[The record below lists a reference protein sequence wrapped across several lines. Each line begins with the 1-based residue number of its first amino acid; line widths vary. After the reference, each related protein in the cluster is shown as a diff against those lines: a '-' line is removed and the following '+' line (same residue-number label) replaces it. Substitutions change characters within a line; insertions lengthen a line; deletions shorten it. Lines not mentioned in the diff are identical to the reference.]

1 MSERRF
7 HALDVNAFKLLVER
21 FPFRRTIDAVHL
33 HHTWRPNHAQYR
45 GHDTILAMWRFHTQ
59 NQGWSD
65 IAQHVT
71 IAPDGTIWTG
81 RDWNRRPASASGF
94 NGNDAFGPF
103 MIEMIGDFDRGK
115 DRFEGAQKAA
125 ALEVIAAIQARWDL
139 AERSLKFHNT
149 MSSKTCP
156 GDSIGYENLLKE
168 LKQVRANAKAAAPQA
183 GTRALRPFDDR
194 MLEIQKVLD
203 DLSSGDAR
211 GPLEPAD
218 AELPEPG
225 AGAEGA
231 RWVEAFEAT
240 GLEGA
245 EERGGGG
252 RVQITPRM
260 LADLAPHMINLN
272 QGRFSRA
279 GKATTDPG
287 DVDAI
292 FDQHLAAELGVAKQE
307 KRPLRL
313 LFYAHGGLVSEEGG
327 IGVAHKHVSWWK
339 ANGVYPIYFTWET
352 GLIETLRSF
361 LPFGGQ
367 RALPGVEVRGL
378 SDLTDR
384 GIEELVHVPGEK
396 VWGGMKLAA
405 QRSVDPIPVV
415 GGQPR
420 PLEGGGARF
429 VAEKLAAFLQ
439 QHAGDGV
446 PIELHAAGHSAGAIF
461 HSWFL
466 PDALQ
471 LGSGPFASVQFL
483 APAITVDGFIRRLEG
498 NLGPA
503 ALRHITI
510 YTMKKAVELADNCGK
525 VYRKS
530 LLYLIHFALERL
542 REEPI
547 LGLEVS
553 LRGDKKLKRIF
564 ALDGQPSPIGEVVW
578 SESPSDSGRSASR
591 STSHGGFDDDVPT
604 LDSVLRRVLGVSDTA
619 PIQSYAKFKPAADS
633 RTLEGDPWTAP
644 SEREAEILPLL
655 QPFLAAGSA
664 VPTAS
669 FGAPSPAFPP
679 VPDELPGLTP
689 PVVTPGVGGARRAI
703 CVGIDRYPTAPL
715 GGCVADARL
724 WADTLVRLGFE
735 RPVMLLDE
743 QATRNAILDSLARLI
758 GEGRSGDVLVF
769 QFSGHGTRVPDLDGD
784 EIQDSKDEAFC
795 PFDFAT
801 GALLIDDDVAEVFSR
816 IPEGVNVTCFFDC
829 CHSATNTRLAGGRQ
843 KLPSGPSV
851 KARFLVA
858 TPALEQAHAA
868 FRKQRGPARA
878 GARTEE
884 QMREINFAACQSD
897 QVALESQGQG
907 EFTRRATRIL
917 SAGIEGLT
925 HAAFQQRVEA
935 AFEPGAQRPFLHC
948 ADEARSR
955 ALLQPLTGGRA
966 AAGGARGAALPCA
979 NEPMAYLLRAL
990 ARVVAPGG

>member
-7 HALDVNAFKLLVER
+7 HPLDVNAFKLLVER
-21 FPFRRTIDAVHL
+21 FSFRRRIDAVHL

-45 GHDTILAMWRFHTQ
+45 GHDTILGMWRFHTQ

-65 IAQHVT
+65 IAQHIS

-94 NGNDAFGPF
+94 NGNDTVGPF

-139 AERSLKFHNT
+139 PERSLKFHNAL
-149 MSSKTCP
+149 SSKTCP
-156 GDSIGYENLLKE
+156 GDSIGYEDLIKE
-168 LKQVRANAKAAAPQA
+168 LKQVRATAKAAAPQA
-183 GTRALRPFDDR
+183 GARALRPFDPK

-203 DLSSGDAR
+203 DLSSGEGR

-225 AGAEGA
+225 VGAEGA
-231 RWVEAFEAT
+231 RLIEAFEAS
-240 GLEGA
+240 GEGA
-245 EERGGGG
+245 GERGG
-252 RVQITPRM
+252 RVPITPRM
-260 LADLAPHMINLN
+260 LADLAPHMVNLN

-279 GKATTDPG
+279 GRVTTDPG

-292 FDQHLAAELGVAKQE
+292 FDQHLATELGVARQE
-307 KRPLRL
+307 KRPLRM
-313 LFYAHGGLVSEEGG
+313 LFYAHGGLVSEESG
-327 IGVAHKHVSWWK
+327 ISVAHKHISWWK

-352 GLIETLRSF
+352 GLVETLRSF
-361 LPFGGQ
+361 LPFGGR
-367 RALPGVEVRGL
+367 RALPGVEGRGIT
-378 SDLTDR
+378 DFTDR
-384 GIEELVHVPGEK
+384 ALEKLAHLPGEK
-396 VWGGMKLAA
+396 VWGGMKRAA
-405 QRSVDPIPVV
+405 ERSVDPIPVS
-415 GGQPR
+415 GGQPQ
-420 PLEGGGARF
+420 PLEGGGARY
-429 VAEKLAAFLQ
+429 VAQKLAAFLQ
-439 QHAGDGV
+439 QHAGSGV
-446 PIELHAAGHSAGAIF
+446 PIELHAVGHSAGAIF

-466 PDALQ
+466 PDAVQ
-471 LGSGPFASVQFL
+471 LGSGPFTSVHFL
-483 APAITVDGFIRRLEG
+483 APAITVDGFIRRLAG
-498 NLGPA
+498 NLGQN
-503 ALRHITI
+503 ALRHLTV
-510 YTMKKAVELADNCGK
+510 YTMKKALELADNCGP
-525 VYRKS
+525 YRKS
-530 LLYLIHFALERL
+530 LLYLIHFALEPA

-553 LRGDKKLKRIF
+553 LRGNGTLKRIF
-564 ALDGQPSPIGEVVW
+564 ALDGQPSAIGEVIW
-578 SESPSDSGRSASR
+578 SESPSSSGRGASR

-604 LDSVLRRVLGVSDTA
+604 MDSMLRRVLDVNDTA
-619 PIQSYAKFKPAADS
+619 PIQSFARFRPADS
-633 RTLEGDPWTAP
+633 RELDDPWTAP

-655 QPFLAAGSA
+655 QPFLSVEAAGSFA
-664 VPTAS
+664 
-669 FGAPSPAFPP
+669 APPSIPSELLGLAAPPAAMPA
-679 VPDELPGLTP
+679 GSGT
-689 PVVTPGVGGARRAI
+689 RRAL

-735 RPVMLLDE
+735 RPAMLLDE
-743 QATRNAILDSLARLI
+743 QATRGAILDALGRLV
-758 GEGRSGDVLVF
+758 GEGRPGDVLVF
-769 QFSGHGTRVPDLDGD
+769 QFAGHGTQVRDLDED
-784 EIQDSKDEAFC
+784 EIKDSKDEAFC

-801 GALLIDDDVAEVFSR
+801 GALLIDDDVAAVFSR
-816 IPEGVNVTCFFDC
+816 IPDGVNVTCFIDC

-868 FRKQRGPARA
+868 FRQQRGLVGS

-884 QMREINFAACQSD
+884 QMREINFAACQAD

-948 ADEARSR
+948 ADDARNR

-966 AAGGARGAALPCA
+966 AAGGAPGPAVPCA
-979 NEPMAYLLRAL
+979 NEPVADLLRAL
-990 ARVVAPGG
+990 AKVVAPGA

>member
-7 HALDVNAFKLLVER
+7 HPLDVNAFKLLVER
-21 FPFRRTIDAVHL
+21 FPFRRKIDAVHL
-33 HHTWRPNHAQYR
+33 HHTWRPNHAQYK
-45 GHDTILAMWRFHTQ
+45 GHDTILGMWRFHTQ
-59 NQGWSD
+59 DQGWSD

-81 RDWNRRPASASGF
+81 RDWNQRPASASGF
-94 NGNDAFGPF
+94 NGNDTVGPF

-115 DRFEGAQKAA
+115 DPFVDPQKAA
-125 ALEVIAAIQARWDL
+125 ALEVVAAIQARFDL
-139 AERSLKFHNT
+139 GERTLRFHNA
-149 MSSKTCP
+149 MSPKTCP
-156 GDSIGYENLLKE
+156 GDSISYDDLIKD
-168 LKQVRANAKAAAPQA
+168 LKQVRANAKAAAPQPGA
-183 GTRALRPFDDR
+183 RALRPFDNR

-203 DLSSGDAR
+203 DLSLGATR
-211 GPLEPAD
+211 AAEPAD

-225 AGAEGA
+225 AGAEGT
-231 RWVEAFEAT
+231 RLTELFEAS

-245 EERGGGG
+245 EARGGGG
-252 RVQITPRM
+252 KVQITPRM
-260 LADLAPHMINLN
+260 LADLAPHMVNLN

-279 GKATTDPG
+279 GKVTTEPG
-287 DVDAI
+287 EVDAI
-292 FDQHLAAELGVAKQE
+292 FQQHLVAELAVARQE
-307 KRPLRL
+307 KRPLRVL
-313 LFYAHGGLVSEEGG
+313 LFAHGGLVSEEAG
-327 IGVAHKHVSWWK
+327 ISVAHKHVSWWK
-339 ANGVYPIYFTWET
+339 ANNVYPIYFTWET
-352 GLIETLRSF
+352 GLVETLRSF

-367 RALPGVEVRGL
+367 RALPGAEARGL
-378 SDLTDR
+378 SDLSDR
-384 GIEELVHVPGEK
+384 AIEELIHVPGEK
-396 VWGGMKLAA
+396 VWGGMKLSA

-420 PLEGGGARF
+420 PLEGGGARY
-429 VAEKLAAFLQ
+429 VAEQLVAFIQ
-439 QHAGDGV
+439 QHGGDGV
-446 PIELHAAGHSAGAIF
+446 PIELHAVGHSAGAIF

-471 LGSGPFASVQFL
+471 LGSGPFTSVHFL
-483 APAITVDGFIRRLEG
+483 APAITVDGFIRRLGG
-498 NLGPA
+498 NLGPS

-510 YTMKKAVELADNCGK
+510 YTMKKALELDDTCSPL
-525 VYRKS
+525 YRKS
-530 LLYLIHFALERL
+530 LLYLIHFALERF

-553 LRGDKKLKRIF
+553 LRGNSTMKRVF
-564 ALDGQPSPIGEVVW
+564 GLDGQPSAEGEVVW

-591 STSHGGFDDDVPT
+591 STTHGGFDDDVPT
-604 LDSVLRRVLGVSDTA
+604 MDSVLRRVLGVSDTA
-619 PIQSYAKFKPAADS
+619 PIQSYAQFKPAGS
-633 RTLEGDPWTAP
+633 RAAESDPWTAP
-644 SEREAEILPLL
+644 SEREAELLPLL
-655 QPFLAAGSA
+655 QPFLAATPVAPEPSFLAPPLPAVAAPGGS
-664 VPTAS
+664 
-669 FGAPSPAFPP
+669 
-679 VPDELPGLTP
+679 
-689 PVVTPGVGGARRAI
+689 GGARRAL

-735 RPVMLLDE
+735 RPAMLLDE
-743 QATRNAILDSLARLI
+743 QATRAAILESLERLV
-758 GEGRSGDVLVF
+758 GEGRPGDVLVF
-769 QFSGHGTRVPDLDGD
+769 QFAGHGTRVQDLDGD

-801 GALLIDDDVAEVFSR
+801 GALLIDDDVARVFSR
-816 IPEGVNVTCFFDC
+816 IPDGVNVTCFIDC

-843 KLPSGPSV
+843 KLPTGPSV

-868 FRKQRGPARA
+868 FRRQRGLA
-878 GARTEE
+878 GAGSRTQE
-884 QMREINFAACQSD
+884 QMREVNFAACQAD

-948 ADEARSR
+948 AEEARNRS
-955 ALLQPLTGGRA
+955 LLQPLTGGRA
-966 AAGGARGAALPCA
+966 VAGDALGAAALCG
-979 NEPMAYLLRAL
+979 NEPVADLLRAL